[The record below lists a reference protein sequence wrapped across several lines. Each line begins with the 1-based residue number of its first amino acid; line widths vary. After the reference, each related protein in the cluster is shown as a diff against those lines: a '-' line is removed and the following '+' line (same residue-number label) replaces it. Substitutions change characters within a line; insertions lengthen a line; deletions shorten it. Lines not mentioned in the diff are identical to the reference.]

1 MIDAHVHLYDSTSV
15 GYGIFER
22 RDPTF
27 EALVGD
33 YAALPPRYTVDDY
46 RRATA
51 ARPAAG
57 IVWHEFIA
65 NDPVAEIRWAQRLA
79 ETSDLPMALV
89 GIADFADPQLQPRLE
104 LLDSLPNVTAV
115 RQHLGWNPTDPLRR
129 MAARPDYLT
138 DPVWDAGLTRLAST
152 DLRCGL
158 EVFAP
163 QLGDLTAVVRR
174 HPDIGFTV
182 AVLGWPTELDAGGKA
197 RWRADMAALS
207 RCDNT
212 VASMSAV
219 ECIFGL
225 DWDED
230 VAVDWIST
238 VVELFGADR
247 CMFGSH
253 LPIDGLS
260 YGFDRL
266 YQAYDRALAGCSAD
280 ERQAAY
286 GGTAQRWFRVPLP
299 SSTSPG

>member
-1 MIDAHVHLYDSTSV
+1 MPIIDAHAHLYDSTAI

-27 EALVGD
+27 EAMVGD
-33 YAALPPRYTVDDY
+33 YSALPSRYGVADY
-46 RRATA
+46 RRDTA
-51 ARPAAG
+51 ARPVDG

-65 NDPVAEIRWAQRLA
+65 DDPVAEILWAQGLA
-79 ETSDLPMALV
+79 DSCELPMALV
-89 GIADFADPQLQPRLE
+89 GLADFADPGLPQRLE
-104 LLDSLPNVTAV
+104 LLASLANVTAV
-115 RQHLGWNPTDPLRR
+115 RQHLGWNPADPLRR
-129 MAARPDYLT
+129 MASRPDYLT
-138 DPVWDAGLTRLAST
+138 DPVWDAGLTRLART
-152 DLRCGL
+152 DMRCGL
-158 EVFAP
+158 EVFSP
-163 QLGDLTAVVRR
+163 QLADLTAVVRR

-182 AVLGWPTELDAGGKA
+182 AVLGWPTELDAGGQA

-212 VASMSAV
+212 VASISAV

-230 VAVDWIST
+230 VAADWISI

-260 YGFDRL
+260 YGVDRL
-266 YQAYDRALAGCSAD
+266 YRVYDRVLAGCSAD

-286 GGTAQRWFRVPLP
+286 GGTAHRWFRVPLP
-299 SSTSPG
+299 T

>member
-1 MIDAHVHLYDSTSV
+1 MIDAHVHLYDSTAV
-15 GYGIFER
+15 GYGIFGR
-22 RDPTF
+22 RDATF

-33 YAALPPRYTVDDY
+33 YSELPRRYTVDDY

-51 ARPAAG
+51 ARPVAG

-65 NDPVAEIRWAQRLA
+65 DDPVTEIRWAQRLA
-79 ETSDLPMALV
+79 DTADLPMALV
-89 GIADFADPQLQPRLE
+89 GIADFADPQLAARLE
-104 LLDSLPNVTAV
+104 LLGSLPNVTAV

-138 DPVWDAGLTRLAST
+138 DPVWQAGLARLGRT

-163 QLGDLTAVVRR
+163 QLGELTAVLRR
-174 HPDIGFTV
+174 HPDIGFTI
-182 AVLGWPTELDAGGKA
+182 AVLGWPTRLDADGKS
-197 RWRADMAALS
+197 RWQADMAALS
-207 RCDNT
+207 RCENA
-212 VASMSAV
+212 VASISAV

-225 DWDED
+225 DWDRD
-230 VAVDWIST
+230 IAVDWIST

-266 YQAYDRALAGCSAD
+266 YRAYDRVLAGCSAD

-286 GGTAQRWFRVPLP
+286 GGTARRWYRVPV
-299 SSTSPG
+299 TS

>member
-1 MIDAHVHLYDSTSV
+1 MIDAHVHLYDSTV
-15 GYGIFER
+15 IDYGIFENP
-22 RDPTF
+22 DATF

-33 YAALPPRYTVDDY
+33 YSALPRSYTVADY

-51 ARPAAG
+51 SRPVDG

-65 NDPVAEIRWAQRLA
+65 DDPVAEIRWAQRLA
-79 ETSDLPMALV
+79 DSSDLPMALV
-89 GIADFADPQLQPRLE
+89 GLADFADPRLGERLE
-104 LLDSLPNVTAV
+104 LLGSLPNVTAV
-115 RQHLGWNPTDPLRR
+115 RQHLGWNTDDPIRR

-138 DPVWDAGLTRLAST
+138 DPVWDAGLARLRNT

-163 QLGDLTAVVRR
+163 QLGDLAAVVRR
-174 HPDIGFTV
+174 HPEIGFTI
-182 AVLGWPTELDAGGKA
+182 AVLGWPTDLDGASKD
-197 RWRADMAALS
+197 RWRGDMAVLS
-207 RCDNT
+207 GCENT
-212 VASMSAV
+212 VASISAV

-225 DWDED
+225 DWNENL
-230 VAVDWIST
+230 VTDWMSV

-266 YQAYDRALAGCSAD
+266 YRAYDRVLAGCSPD
-280 ERQAAY
+280 ERHAAY
-286 GGTAQRWFRVPLP
+286 GATARRWFRVPVP
-299 SSTSPG
+299 S